1 MNKKAYYRT
10 LITLKRE
17 LDSSCY
23 YSLFETV
30 NIFNKVHED
39 IQNLSFETFDG
50 GGNTSVVQQHRQGVI
65 NSVRNAISND
75 QSLTNTRQLFRCY
88 MDLESLIETSHI
100 ESRPCLSEQL
110 SSFLHCIDE
119 FLTAHEKYRVRYE
132 MELAYQLSFKS
143 IRVTRAYK
151 DLKRA
156 LNTILE
162 GYLSPPLEENTLQ
175 LELYLANVPSLKQF
189 GIKLV
194 ALDDM
199 YAELSNLFNIS
210 LSDHPII
217 IEHIEDGSLLA
228 RISGNPLIVGILT
241 TVIGV
246 SSTYYI
252 ENYPANKEIVEIKEK
267 VETLDSMFELSKKLQ
282 QEGYNVDDMQD
293 NINRSLKKLAKSSDL
308 LLSDQP
314 SIEVNDKVYQM
325 DEQNSTKLLEQS
337 KQKLLE
343 NKGLMQEA

>member
-1 MNKKAYYRT
+1 TRNGVVLSLN
-10 LITLKRE
+10 LIT
-17 LDSSCY
+17 
-23 YSLFETV
+23 
-30 NIFNKVHED
+30 
-39 IQNLSFETFDG
+39 
-50 GGNTSVVQQHRQGVI
+50 QQSH
-65 NSVRNAISND
+65 
-75 QSLTNTRQLFRCY
+75 
-88 MDLESLIETSHI
+88 LESLIETSHT
-100 ESRPCLSEQL
+100 ESRPCLSVQL
-110 SSFLHCIDE
+110 SSFLQCVDE
-119 FLTAHEKYRVRYE
+119 FITAHENYRVRYK

-143 IRVTRAYK
+143 MHVTRAYK
-151 DLKRA
+151 DLQRA

-162 GYLSPPLEENTLQ
+162 GYLSPHLEENVLQ

-189 GIKLV
+189 GIKLI

-210 LSDHPII
+210 LSDYPII

-293 NINRSLKKLAKSSDL
+293 SINRSLKKLAKSSDL